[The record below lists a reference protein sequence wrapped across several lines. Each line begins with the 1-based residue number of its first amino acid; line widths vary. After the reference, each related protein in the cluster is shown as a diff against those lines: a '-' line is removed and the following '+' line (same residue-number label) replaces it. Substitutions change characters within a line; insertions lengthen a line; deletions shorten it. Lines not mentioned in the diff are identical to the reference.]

1 MFLQR
6 YSWCTLCLLLT
17 VSIRTFGQ
25 ESEVPNLTRRVT
37 DLSNTLTSAE
47 LDALEQRLATF
58 EQATS
63 SQVVVVMLP
72 ELGRE
77 SIEDVSIRLAERN
90 LIGQKGRDNGVLLL
104 IAKNDRRVRIEV
116 GYGLEGVLTDALSG
130 QIIRN
135 EIAPHFKLGHY
146 YEGIVAGV
154 EAIMQATR
162 NEYQANSKQGDDGAN
177 GLNPLVILFLILLFG
192 FLRAGGRRRR
202 ALLGG
207 MGPIF
212 HGGGWGGSGGLG
224 GGFRGGGGSFGGG
237 GSSGSW

>member
-1 MFLQR
+1 MSLQH
-6 YSWCTLCLLLT
+6 YAWCTLFLLLT
-17 VSIRTFGQ
+17 VSVRTFGQ

-37 DLSNTLTSAE
+37 DLSSTLTSTE
-47 LDALEQRLATF
+47 LNALEQRLAAF
-58 EQATS
+58 ERATS

-90 LIGQKGRDNGVLLL
+90 LIGRKGRDNGVLLL

-135 EIAPHFKLGHY
+135 EIAPHFRLGHY
-146 YEGIVAGV
+146 YEGIAAGV
-154 EAIMQATR
+154 DAIVAATR
-162 NEYQANSKQGDDGAN
+162 NEYQANPKQVDEEPN

-202 ALLGG
+202 ILLGG

-212 HGGGWGGSGGLG
+212 HGGGWGRSGGFG